1 MPKLLVA
8 LLIAS
13 GVVHAECYTRSA
25 ASVSAA
31 SRIER
36 VTDLT
41 QTILPA
47 EGKQVRCRVTFRA
60 LIDNAW
66 HTAEGEALGPA
77 GTASAQVCSQALN
90 SGRSSVLV
98 SVAGSKVNMNQEMVC
113 TDEDI
118 PVTRTVVNIGD
129 TVRDSTVAPHP
140 IYRSTFAYRGAVCRW
155 FIESLPE
162 AGQIDMKQGIICRPP
177 NQNGWKVVDKW

>member
-60 LIDNAW
+60 LIDNVW

-77 GTASAQVCSQALN
+77 GSAGAQVCSQALN
-90 SGRSSVLV
+90 SGTSFFRLQPEQSMSYQV
-98 SVAGSKVNMNQEMVC
+98 SNSDM
-113 TDEDI
+113 I
-118 PVTRTVVNIGD
+118 WI
-129 TVRDSTVAPHP
+129 DSTVSGEGVEVTSE
-140 IYRSTFAYRGAVCRW
+140 Y
-155 FIESLPE
+155 
-162 AGQIDMKQGIICRPP
+162 
-177 NQNGWKVVDKW
+177 